1 MENNNINN
9 ILTRGVSE
17 IIVEKELRELLVT
30 GKQLRLKMGFDP
42 SRSDIHLG
50 HAVGLRKLREFQ
62 DIGHKVILIVG
73 DWTAQIGDPSGRSAT
88 RQMLSAD

>member
-30 GKQLRLKMGFDP
+30 GKQLRLKMGFGFP
-42 SRSDIHLG
+42 EL
-50 HAVGLRKLREFQ
+50 
-62 DIGHKVILIVG
+62 
-73 DWTAQIGDPSGRSAT
+73 PP
-88 RQMLSAD
+88 